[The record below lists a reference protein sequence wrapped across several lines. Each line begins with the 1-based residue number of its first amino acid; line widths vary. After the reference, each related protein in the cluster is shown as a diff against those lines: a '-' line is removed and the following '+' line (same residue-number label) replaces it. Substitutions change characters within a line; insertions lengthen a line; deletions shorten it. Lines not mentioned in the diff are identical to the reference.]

1 MSDSEKVN
9 ALIGAVQDL
18 LRSASWYPDDE
29 YAAPEMTVSSQAVI
43 ACDLACAALVN
54 GASA

>member
-1 MSDSEKVN
+1 MSDSEKVD
-9 ALIGAVQDL
+9 ALIDAVCDL
-18 LRSASWYPDDE
+18 LRSASWYPEDE
-29 YAAPEMTVSSQAVI
+29 YGTREMIVSSEAVI